1 MAAASGLVID
11 GARVLVPGVV
21 VENWHDNPSH
31 RLRIPNDGR
40 TRPHKRVCG
49 VVIHSTH
56 GVPGNT
62 DRRPQRV
69 LAGAGKPG
77 NGAENIVTY
86 WSRSTAST
94 GAHLIIDFDGQV
106 ICTADLLLEETYHAT
121 SVNPVTVGIE
131 LVQGLTSVATTAEP
145 KGYAFFYAKQLEV
158 LVRVVDVITAAL
170 GIQRQVQS
178 PYNGSARPALRL
190 VRGGAGCVGVYQHRD
205 QTGNRGRGDAG
216 DCVLDAFLAA
226 DYEPVDFANG
236 TDLAMWKV
244 RQAALNS
251 LGAKLT
257 VDGIPGAATAAAIA
271 RYHDRADGMWV
282 VRP

>member
-11 GARVLVPGVV
+11 GARVPVPGVV

-40 TRPHKRVCG
+40 VRPHKRVCG
-49 VVIHSTH
+49 IVIHSTH
-56 GVPGNT
+56 GVPGGS
-62 DRRPQRV
+62 DQRPQRV
-69 LAGAGKPG
+69 LAGAGPAG
-77 NGAENIVTY
+77 NGAENNVAY
-86 WSRSTAST
+86 WSRTAANT
-94 GAHLIIDFDGQV
+94 GAHLLIDFDGQV
-106 ICTADLLLEETYHAT
+106 ICTADLLLEEAYHAT

-170 GIQRQVQS
+170 GIQRQIQS
-178 PYNGSARPALRL
+178 PYHGSARPALRL
-190 VRGGAGCVGVYQHRD
+190 VRGGADCCGVYMHRD

-236 TDLAMWKV
+236 TDLDLWKV
-244 RQAALNS
+244 RQAAMNS
-251 LGAKLT
+251 LGATLT
-257 VDGIPGAATAAAIA
+257 VDGIPGAATAKAVAL
-271 RYHDRADGMWV
+271 YHDREHGMWV